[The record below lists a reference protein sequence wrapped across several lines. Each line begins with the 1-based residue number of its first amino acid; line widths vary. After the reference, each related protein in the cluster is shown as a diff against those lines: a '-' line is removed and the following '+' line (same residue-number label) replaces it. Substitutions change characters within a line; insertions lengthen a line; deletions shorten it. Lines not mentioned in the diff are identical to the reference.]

1 LENIP
6 IADIDCR
13 LQQLFALLELTAEQK
28 ETLESLLTVAKQ
40 IDQLEA
46 TIRALPEQQRTALMS
61 RWATASEADVRT
73 AMRRA

>member
-28 ETLESLLTVAKQ
+28 ETLESLLTVVKQ
-40 IDQLEA
+40 INQLEA

>member
-1 LENIP
+1 V
-6 IADIDCR
+6 
-13 LQQLFALLELTAEQK
+13 QQLFALLKLTAEQK